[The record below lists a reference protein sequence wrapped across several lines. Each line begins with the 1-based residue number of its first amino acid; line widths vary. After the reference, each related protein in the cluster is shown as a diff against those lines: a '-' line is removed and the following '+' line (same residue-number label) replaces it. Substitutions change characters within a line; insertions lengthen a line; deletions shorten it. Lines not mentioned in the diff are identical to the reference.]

1 MNSAAYGAQYQP
13 TAASAIAEHLSTPP
27 SLNRIPLLRQRI
39 HKERTQLQQTL
50 SSRAKD
56 QIDIVK
62 QGLAGLKSAK
72 DATEQLRDHL
82 RQVEEL
88 MLDPRGQVEGFGKLV
103 EVSVVHRRLTQ
114 TLEMVNSL
122 RSMYSR
128 LSHLSQLLAADR
140 SDPLGPSPN
149 LLTVH
154 YHLTELETFRNE
166 TLAQAKKAGSG
177 ATRTLLSGTVS
188 EGGASTDSASQIGG
202 STTRETL
209 ERYFERLGETI
220 EAFEAHYFRLA
231 RELLVLARAGHAAV
245 AVKLC
250 KIAELEGARDQKA
263 IAIRMVKKAGNVDV
277 ASRFR
282 SLQAD
287 ARTIKHYRSKVLDAI
302 RESCRVEVEKS
313 YRAAG
318 EDGVRW
324 LDELDWM
331 YDDILTVRELLTD
344 KFPEDWNIEQVYIK
358 AFHKALY
365 DFLANLA
372 KSGVGADTLLRLSQF
387 PKEYLK
393 TMTKE
398 LEIDPDLLQPPLLDG
413 REANLVDDYF
423 ALISQRMDEWTAN
436 LMKTEVADFVVREN
450 PPETDADGFYGMQ
463 GAVILF
469 QMLNQQVDLA
479 LESNQAAVLARVV
492 DEAGRVIRGVQQ
504 RWLKILDQEYR
515 KKVAAAEGAKNADE
529 FAPGLDLYITALA
542 NDQIKSADFTEALS
556 ARLEPLVSTKYK
568 APIADKLNEAMDGY
582 LDVAKRCVQILID
595 LVFDDLRP
603 ATKSFMTA
611 GWYAAP
617 AQPGAS
623 AMEQVVET
631 LKDYMTD
638 FQEQLNPNL
647 FDLLIEDILDTFVL
661 AYLTAIRRTSKL
673 RIPQACERMR
683 KDIDLAF
690 EFFLQ
695 YKPKTELVS
704 YFDVLESVL
713 TLMSASKM
721 MVFLD
726 YWPFRKKYGPALAF
740 TEALMKARDDL
751 DRSAVNEI
759 MESVK
764 RKVASEKLDEPD
776 APSIFDRM
784 PAK

>member
-1 MNSAAYGAQYQP
+1 MATVVPQA

-27 SLNRIPLLRQRI
+27 TLNRIPLLRQRI
-39 HKERTQLQQTL
+39 EKERAQLQQTL

-56 QIDIVK
+56 QVDLVQ
-62 QGLAGLKSAK
+62 QGLDGLKLAK
-72 DATEQLRDHL
+72 DASEQLRDHL
-82 RQVEEL
+82 AQVEHL
-88 MLDPRGQVEGFGKLV
+88 MLDPRAHIDGFGKLV
-103 EVSVVHRRLTQ
+103 EVSVVHRRLLQ
-114 TLEMVNSL
+114 TLDTVTSL

-128 LSHLSQLLAADR
+128 LAHLSHLLAQDR

-154 YHLTELETFRNE
+154 FHLTELETFRNE
-166 TLAQAKKAGSG
+166 TLAQAKKA
-177 ATRTLLSGTVS
+177 ATT
-188 EGGASTDSASQIGG
+188 AAA
-202 STTRETL
+202 TTAETL

-231 RELLVLARAGHAAV
+231 RELLVLARAGHASV
-245 AVKLC
+245 AVKLA
-250 KIAELEGARDQKA
+250 KIAQLEGARDQKA
-263 IAIRMVKKAGNVDV
+263 LAIRMVKNAANPDV

-302 RESCRVEVEKS
+302 RDACRLELDKS
-313 YRAAG
+313 FRAA
-318 EDGVRW
+318 DQDAVRW
-324 LDELDWM
+324 LDQIDWI
-331 YDDILTVRELLTD
+331 YDDILTVRELLID
-344 KFPEDWNIEQVYIK
+344 KFPEDWKIEQVYVK
-358 AFHKALY
+358 AYHKALY
-365 DFLANLA
+365 DFLALLA

-387 PKEYLK
+387 PKEYYK

-398 LEIDPDLLQPPLLDG
+398 LEVDPDWLQPPLLDG
-413 REANLVDDYF
+413 REASLVDDYF

-436 LMKTEVADFVVREN
+436 LMKTEVADFVAREN

-504 RWLKILDQEYR
+504 KWLEILDQEYR
-515 KKVAAAEGAKNADE
+515 KKVASASAAGATD

-542 NDQIKSADFTEALS
+542 NDQIKSADFTEALN
-556 ARLEPLVSTKYK
+556 ARLEPLVSSKYK

-603 ATKSFMTA
+603 ATKSFMSA
-611 GWYAAP
+611 GWYSTP
-617 AQPGAS
+617 TSGSQQPPS
-623 AMEQVVET
+623 QTPAMELVVET

-647 FDLLIEDILDTFVL
+647 FDLLVEDILDTFVI
-661 AYLTAIRRTSKL
+661 AYLTAIRRSSKL
-673 RIPQACERMR
+673 RIPQACDRMR

-690 EFFLQ
+690 NFFLQ
-695 YKPKTELVS
+695 YKPKAELVS

-759 MESVK
+759 MESVR

-776 APSIFDRM
+776 TPSIFDRL
-784 PAK
+784 PPK